1 MVNFGE
7 FVKNYRIK
15 QNTTLREFCRI
26 NELDPSNWSKIERGI
41 LSPPKSKEVLSSIAK
56 SLNIPSGSEDFQT
69 LLDLAAISQIPVHL
83 VSDQAILDKL
93 PLFFRTLRGEKP
105 TRKELEKILKILA
118 DENE

>member
-15 QNTTLREFCRI
+15 QKMTLREFCRI
-26 NELDPSNWSKIERGI
+26 NKLDPSNWSKIERGI
-41 LSPPKSKEVLSSIAK
+41 LSPPKSRQVLTSIAK
-56 SLNIPSGSEDFQT
+56 SLNMTAGSEDFQT
-69 LLDLAAISQIPVHL
+69 LLDLAAISQIPAHL
-83 VSDQAILDKL
+83 VSDQTILDKL
-93 PLFFRTLRGEKP
+93 PIFFRTLRGEKP